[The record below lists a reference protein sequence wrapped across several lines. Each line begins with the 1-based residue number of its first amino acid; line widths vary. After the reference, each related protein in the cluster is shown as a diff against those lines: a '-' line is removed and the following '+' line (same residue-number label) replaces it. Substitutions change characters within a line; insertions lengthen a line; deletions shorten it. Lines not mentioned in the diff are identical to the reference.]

1 MYRAYVNVEKVIQ
14 IKSGIIINVSASVK
28 KKNCVWEG
36 SIWNAAACSCGN
48 GKYLASIGDDSV
60 ITWDENIEE
69 TKTIPKNLNE
79 TNKKKSNL

>member
-1 MYRAYVNVEKVIQ
+1 MWE
-14 IKSGIIINVSASVK
+14 
-28 KKNCVWEG
+28 EG